1 MTPHSEKRVNATHI
15 VPHIPRGKGSQKIKF
30 GHLTEYNLRNIF
42 LEKSFTKCGIKTIA
56 VKNVVRIKIENISGL
71 IV

>member
-1 MTPHSEKRVNATHI
+1 MTPQSEKKTNARHTLLN
-15 VPHIPRGKGSQKIKF
+15 IPRGKDSQKIKF

-42 LEKSFTKCGIKTIA
+42 LEKSFTKCGTKT
-56 VKNVVRIKIENISGL
+56 VVVRNVVRIKIENISGL